1 MIGFDLE
8 RPAEADFTSKEPP
21 SQPPSQRAVC
31 GVDEGWVVCCA
42 SRREDKVGGGGG
54 GGTSLEFLPG
64 SGGGWTGLDG

>member
-8 RPAEADFTSKEPP
+8 RPAEADFTSRE
-21 SQPPSQRAVC
+21 PPSQRAVC

-42 SRREDKVGGGGG
+42 SRREDKVGGGG
-54 GGTSLEFLPG
+54 TSLEFLPG